1 MNGFALIWLKICK
14 YPYSLLQFLFSLHKN
29 KEKMKILIVEDEIEL
44 SESIVI
50 YLKSEGHLCE
60 NAFTFD
66 SAIEKISLYDYDIIL
81 VDLNLPDGN
90 GLQIIK
96 KLKESNFNGGII
108 ITSARDT
115 LDDRISGLNS
125 GADDYLIK
133 PFHLAELN
141 ARIRSLTR
149 RVVFKGDN
157 FINLNEIEIKPEAH
171 EVYIKGKLT
180 ELTKKEFELLLFLVI
195 NKEKVLSKESIAEHL
210 WGDYMDSADSFDFVY
225 AHIKN
230 LRKKLQQEGVGDY
243 LQTVYGVG
251 YKFVVH

>member
-1 MNGFALIWLKICK
+1 
-14 YPYSLLQFLFSLHKN
+14 
-29 KEKMKILIVEDEIEL
+29 MKILIVEDEIEL
-44 SESIVI
+44 SESILT

-60 NAFTFD
+60 YALTFD
-66 SAIEKISLYDYDIIL
+66 SASEKISLYEYDIIL

-90 GLQIIK
+90 GIQIIR
-96 KLKESNFNGGII
+96 KLKETNFKGGII
-108 ITSARDT
+108 ITSAKDT
-115 LDDRISGLNS
+115 LDDRISGLNC

-141 ARIRSLTR
+141 ARIKSLTR
-149 RVVFKGDN
+149 RVIFKGSN
-157 FINLNEIEIKPEAH
+157 SIIINELEIKPDAR
-171 EVYIKGKLT
+171 EVYIKGKLMDFT
-180 ELTKKEFELLLFLVI
+180 RKEFDLLLFLVT

-230 LRKKLQQEGVGDY
+230 LRKKLLHKGVANY

-251 YKFVVH
+251 YKFIET

>member
-1 MNGFALIWLKICK
+1 
-14 YPYSLLQFLFSLHKN
+14 
-29 KEKMKILIVEDEIEL
+29 MKILIVEDEIEL
-44 SESIVI
+44 SDSIVS
-50 YLKSEGHLCE
+50 YLKSEGYLCE
-60 NAFTFD
+60 FALTYD
-66 SAIEKISLYDYDIIL
+66 SATDKISLYEYDIIV

-90 GLQIIK
+90 GIQIIK
-96 KLKESNFNGGII
+96 KLKESDFKGGII

-115 LDDRISGLNS
+115 LDDRISGLNT

-141 ARIRSLTR
+141 ARIKSLTR
-149 RVVFKGDN
+149 RVIFKGSN
-157 FINLNEIEIKPEAH
+157 TITINEIEIKPDAH
-171 EVYIKGKLT
+171 NVYVKGKLMD
-180 ELTKKEFELLLFLVI
+180 LTRKEFDLLLFLVT

-230 LRKKLQQEGVGDY
+230 LRRKLLNEGVDKY

-251 YKFVVH
+251 YKFVEN